1 MQIKA
6 EIGNIDYDNII
17 KNALPILA
25 EKNDSKIM
33 GIISGIINMPG
44 ELPLKMISAIPQE
57 TKNELVAY
65 IINSKKDAIISI
77 ISESLVKR
85 GFPVE
90 ISDLEIVT
98 NA

>member
-6 EIGNIDYDNII
+6 KIEKIDYDNII
-17 KNALPILA
+17 KNALPILK
-25 EKNDSKIM
+25 EKSDSKIM
-33 GIISGIINMPG
+33 NIISGIINMPG

-65 IINSKKDAIISI
+65 IINSKKEAIINI
-77 ISESLVKR
+77 ITESLSKR

-90 ISDLEIVT
+90 ISDIEII
-98 NA
+98 AE

>member
-17 KNALPILA
+17 KNALPILK

-33 GIISGIINMPG
+33 KIISGIINIPG

-65 IINSKKDAIISI
+65 IINYKKEAIIGIITESLSKK
-77 ISESLVKR
+77 

-90 ISDLEIVT
+90 ISDIKAITE
-98 NA
+98 